1 MYHVRKGTEMRWQRT
16 STVILAT
23 AFGRTS
29 RRPTCGC
36 NGDLIQPGDSILT
49 VIESCGKPDWSENQL
64 NVYSARTS
72 TSLYY
77 RGEHGERDRKAVIS
91 EGEVE
96 RIEALD

>member
-1 MYHVRKGTEMRWQRT
+1 MRWQRT
-16 STVILAT
+16 ATVILA
-23 AFGRTS
+23 AVFGVNVEAAYLR
-29 RRPTCGC
+29 C

-49 VIESCGKPDWSENQL
+49 VIDSCGKPDWSENQL
-64 NVYSARTS
+64 NVYGARTS

-77 RGEHGERDRKAVIS
+77 RGEHGERDRKVVIS